1 MLGGLPNQLKDF
13 GTVLHPMDAVE
24 PILAKPVRAALLE
37 WLTEIWAE
45 KKLKE
50 VGLAARRKAIFTGP
64 PGVGKTTLAH
74 HLASRLGIALV
85 SVRPESII
93 DKYVGSSSR
102 NLGALFDA
110 AASAAAQNAPVMLFF
125 DEFDSI
131 AGKRLAA
138 ESSADSHY
146 NEMVNT
152 LLQRM
157 DAFKGFVIAATN
169 FDDAIDPAIWRRF
182 EIQIR
187 LLLPGQAERRRILA
201 RYFHPY
207 ILPDNSKDLLAAAM
221 EHASPALM
229 RQFAENLKRQMV
241 LGPMLHWDM
250 DRSAVIGRVLAT
262 IEPHK
267 SLDRP
272 RLWNLGC
279 DDPAIDDL
287 PWPLQLRAG
296 APEREVTDDAAE
308 EKTQ

>member
-1 MLGGLPNQLKDF
+1 MASASQLKSF
-13 GTVLHPMDAVE
+13 GTVMEPKDAIE

-45 KKLKE
+45 KKLKK
-50 VGLAARRKAIFTGP
+50 VGLSARRKAIFSGA

-74 HLASRLGIALV
+74 HLASRLGIPLIA
-85 SVRPESII
+85 VRPESII
-93 DKYVGSSSR
+93 DAYVGSSSR

-110 AASAAAQNAPVMLFF
+110 ATTAEAQKTPVMVFF

-131 AGKRLAA
+131 AGKRMAA
-138 ESSADSHY
+138 RSSADSHY

-157 DAFKGFVIAATN
+157 DAFKGFVVAATN
-169 FDDAIDPAIWRRF
+169 FDGEIDPAIWRRF
-182 EIQIR
+182 EIQIK

-201 RYFHPY
+201 RYFDPY
-207 ILPDNSKDLLAAAM
+207 LLPDHAKDLLAAAM

-241 LGPMLHWDM
+241 LGPMLKWDM
-250 DRSAVIGRVLAT
+250 DRSAVISRVLTT

-267 SLDRP
+267 SLERP
-272 RLWNLGC
+272 RLWNFGC
-279 DDPAIDDL
+279 DDPAIDNL
-287 PWPLQLRAG
+287 PWPLPLRAG
-296 APEREVTDDAAE
+296 AAVESADDTPVAE
-308 EKTQ
+308 EKTE